1 MHPKNSEYILEVTRR
16 ANLFNVVSV
25 PRRSNWTRIQ
35 ILEWLNH
42 NPIRDA
48 VDIEFLTNEVLRLR
62 DLLVR
67 AQRQRG
73 IDSKTTASGGQ
84 GGRRNWREI
93 VPYLRVIIY

>member
-1 MHPKNSEYILEVTRR
+1 
-16 ANLFNVVSV
+16 
-25 PRRSNWTRIQ
+25 
-35 ILEWLNH
+35 
-42 NPIRDA
+42 